1 MRRILPQPESFYHVF
16 NRGNDKQAIFLDMAD
31 RRRFLLTL
39 FTAMVDLDFHPLGR
53 RSRDLDVS
61 LRAAFPDDELAQIK
75 KKRMAK
81 LVGFTMMTNHFH
93 LLIEEGSEGG
103 IAKFM
108 QRLQNSYTKYFNEKY
123 KRTGH
128 LFAGPYKIVPVE
140 SNEQLLYL
148 SAYIHRNPR
157 ELPGWEGKEGLYP
170 WSSCRDYLDGTDW
183 QGLLHKA
190 PILDQLE
197 NGLTYKE
204 ILENSAAKEKDSD
217 LENVL
222 HPVLNKK

>member
-1 MRRILPQPESFYHVF
+1 MRLVKSFPENFYHVF
-16 NRGNDKQAIFLDMAD
+16 NRGNNKQPIFLDMGD
-31 RRRFLLTL
+31 RRRFLLCL
-39 FTAMVDLDFHPLGR
+39 FLMLSGHQEPQI
-53 RSRDLDVS
+53 SRLAREFDVS
-61 LRAAFPDDELAQIK
+61 SRVAFNEEDLKSVK
-75 KKRMAK
+75 KTLSLK

-204 ILENSAAKEKDSD
+204 VLENSAAKEKDYD
-217 LENVL
+217 F
-222 HPVLNKK
+222 